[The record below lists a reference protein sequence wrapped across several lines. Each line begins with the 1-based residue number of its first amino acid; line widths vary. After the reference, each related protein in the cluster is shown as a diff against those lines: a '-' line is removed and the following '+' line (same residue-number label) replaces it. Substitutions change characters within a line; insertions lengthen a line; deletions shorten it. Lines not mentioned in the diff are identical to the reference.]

1 VNGGFFNFVQLT
13 KTIRYTLGKTERLK
27 SRKLIGQLF
36 EEGKALTVTPFRIL
50 YRMEPKTANTHNSEL
65 QAAFSVSAKNF
76 KKAVDRNRIKRLL
89 REAYRLQKHILSE
102 QLATNSQQLI
112 IFFIYT
118 GKEIP
123 EHTLIVDKM
132 QLALK
137 KITEQIGKAVK

>member
-1 VNGGFFNFVQLT
+1 MPPL
-13 KTIRYTLGKTERLK
+13 
-27 SRKLIGQLF
+27 
-36 EEGKALTVTPFRIL
+36 RIL
-50 YRMEPKTANTHNSEL
+50 YRIQPKTTDIHNSEL

-102 QLATNSQQLI
+102 QLVTNNQQLI

-123 EHTLIVDKM
+123 EHALIVDKM

-137 KITEQIGKAVK
+137 KLTEQIGKAIK

>member
-13 KTIRYTLGKTERLK
+13 KPIRYTLGKTERLK

-36 EEGKALTVTPFRIL
+36 DEGKALTVTPFRIL
-50 YRMEPKTANTHNSEL
+50 YRIEPKTADIQNSEL

-102 QLATNSQQLI
+102 QLTTNNQQLI

-118 GKEIP
+118 GKEMP
-123 EHTLIVDKM
+123 EHILIVDKM
-132 QLALK
+132 QLGLK
-137 KITEQIGKAVK
+137 KLTEQIGKAVK